1 MYRTKVCAD
10 NYLSDDHCE
19 VAMYIKQWLWWG
31 MRVVYAVKWVFCNKF
46 ITGVCMTLT
55 NLHSNCTSIASS
67 GLCIISLLVCVLGC
81 NNVTA
86 CILHS
91 HTTYM
96 MVYRSFAP
104 WKRTFLYLMIS
115 LQAAKRN
122 LTYPR
127 YVWITFGWYP
137 YGWWIPENDVSCSNQ
152 QLEDFIV
159 KARMLQ
165 VQQYPTPN
173 NIDGSTIS
181 GIVRLAI

>member
-1 MYRTKVCAD
+1 MYMKP
-10 NYLSDDHCE
+10 
-19 VAMYIKQWLWWG
+19 WLWWG
-31 MRVVYAVKWVFCNKF
+31 MMVVHAVKWVFLQQIHYWCKHDIKKF
-46 ITGVCMTLT
+46 ALR
-55 NLHSNCTSIASS
+55 LHIYCFFWPMYII
-67 GLCIISLLVCVLGC
+67 CCISLLVCVLGC

-91 HTTYM
+91 YTTYM
-96 MVYRSFAP
+96 MVYRFCTL
-104 WKRTFLYLMIS
+104 RVNLICFIS

-137 YGWWIPENDVSCSNQ
+137 YGWWIPENDVSCNNQ
-152 QLEDFIV
+152 QLEDFVV

-173 NIDGSTIS
+173 NFDGSTIS
-181 GIVRLAI
+181 GIVRLTI